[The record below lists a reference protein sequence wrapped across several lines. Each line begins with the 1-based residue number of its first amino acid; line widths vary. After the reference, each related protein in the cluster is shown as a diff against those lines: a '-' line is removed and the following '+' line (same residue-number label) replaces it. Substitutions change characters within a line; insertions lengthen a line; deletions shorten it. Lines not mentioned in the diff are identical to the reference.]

1 VCSAE
6 KAVCFETR
14 ACSCSCGDA
23 EVEGVVKCSEI
34 GFPEGEGAEEDT
46 CEDLWGSCHFAA
58 DASGC
63 EQTKVTSAL
72 NQADGK
78 CYEAGGSSRECH
90 VQTCA
95 ADPVR
100 VPFKVQVI
108 VGLANVTV
116 PDFLFIH
123 RQFVEDAVAPMLG
136 VDEGDVHFVSV
147 AEWIEEEGEESKG
160 AMATLDVSIKNA
172 AYDGPV
178 EDTSDQCDQIV
189 EVANVAGNGVVAKA
203 DAGFGGSLAVA
214 LKRFKEVSKHTQGII
229 LIARSLTR
237 SLARSQANPA
247 FDDAFA
253 DMSAAQVLDVW
264 LVRALHCRRELPPG
278 TGDGH
283 GGAAGTVFVSFLIT
297 ASIIAAFVHY
307 QRKQR
312 KALLAD
318 GGKYTTVKVEEEGV
332 EMM

>member
-189 EVANVAGNGVVAKA
+189 EVANVAGNGVVARA

-214 LKRFKEVSKHTQGII
+214 LKRFKEVSKHTQDII

-253 DMSAAQVLDVW
+253 DMNAAQVLDVW

-283 GGAAGTVFVSFLIT
+283 GGVAGTVFVSFLIT

-312 KALLAD
+312 KALLTD
-318 GGKYTTVKVEEEGV
+318 SGKYTTVKVEEEGV
-332 EMM
+332 EMT